1 MMRII
6 KTVCPKDCYDTCF
19 LKAYVE
25 NNELVK
31 TEGDP
36 ENPVTDG
43 FTCPRGASYSRR
55 INANRVL
62 YPHRR
67 AEPKPTTLSLIHI

>member
-6 KTVCPKDCYDTCF
+6 RTVCPKDCYDTCF

-43 FTCPRGASYSRR
+43 FTCPEEYPTPRG
-55 INANRVL
+55 
-62 YPHRR
+62 
-67 AEPKPTTLSLIHI
+67 